1 MARPGGRVG
10 AGSMAEPPDSG
21 TPAEGA
27 QDALE
32 GGAYDAIR
40 QRLTRAGDKLRE
52 KLGALGEQRAVVF
65 GSRKLELKKMDR
77 VSTPLNCEPRDMIQ
91 LGQNHFLFGFNV
103 NLGLKQGE
111 VSDVFAVFEYDPQ
124 TETFR
129 EGDLSVLD
137 DAEFK
142 EYFTRL
148 FKINEE
154 ATFHRFSIVGNY
166 LYMVFRTGRMVDD
179 IVAYK
184 WLVKAGQLTFVDDRS
199 TPEYLSQAFPSQ
211 YNFKWKTPALSAHRH
226 GDNPHVSIE
235 DKVFV
240 ECVGGD
246 LTIKIEDNTDTG
258 EGIYAEEVE
267 DRHQKLGDAK
277 FQYAI
282 QGPLILLKITPYL
295 ETVTRYFIFNEKLQ
309 TVHRVD
315 SIGQACVML
324 PEEQG
329 LIFPDGYYL
338 QTGTFKQYEAGEG
351 EMVFERKVESPN
363 GEDFL
368 YVFFNRM
375 TGLYALMPYRLI
387 EQEITERITC
397 NGFSLFPNGNIVSF
411 RTEAEAI
418 KHHTIQ
424 LRQSPFY
431 QPEHEPESGDRDSFL
446 YQVGNKEVV
455 RAMADCMEV
464 LILIQKESPYA
475 DLYAD
480 VAKRCNS
487 IPDAYIWLDSE
498 ETGGIDRVLKE
509 VGDIAEQAISEFD
522 KVRRLRLEAKEKT
535 ADIEEQAKTIF
546 SQVGRAD
553 YRSVD
558 NFVANLTALRRM
570 RGDIITLKDEV
581 RYIDKEVMTALE
593 EQVKVQIEALSER
606 CVQFL
611 LQPDALD
618 PYRERAEE
626 QRGKVDGVTKMAEAK
641 ELEAEISQAGEDL
654 EMLIDIVRSLQID
667 DTTEQTRI
675 VESITAIYQVVN
687 QVKEALKNKAKTLM
701 SAEGAAQFNAQIL
714 LLNQTAVNYL
724 DMSDSP
730 DKCAEYYNNVINQ
743 LEELGGDFADFP
755 KYIEQLDEKRSELE
769 AAFEQKRLQL
779 EEARNR
785 KATALVSSAER
796 MLKSIEHKLN
806 SFDDISDINGY
817 MAADR
822 IIESIRERVEDLMAL
837 EKAGEAEGIQSKL
850 KTIHQ
855 EAVRQLKDKKELFV
869 DGQNVIQFGKH
880 KFTVN
885 TQPLDL
891 TIVRRGDEQ
900 NLHLTGTQY
909 FEPIE
914 DEDFLATREV
924 WDQQVVSEDKEIY
937 RAEYLAYLIWQWL
950 EKEGGTRLEETAAL
964 KPAKR
969 LKLVQDFMGDRY
981 AEAYTKGIHDQDAEK
996 ILKVLLNTHGAL
1008 QLARY
1013 HPRVRACGAVY
1024 WHKFCL
1030 EGDRK
1035 LWTAKLEGF
1044 AARNALFPGDPTQQ
1058 DYIEALQ
1065 AMVDAFVKNTKL
1077 FPEEDAVPAG
1087 EYLFYEITNGKDW
1100 AVSQEADKLL
1110 TEFERHLVKKGSEAD
1125 FAKAQKP
1132 LKNNP
1137 LSLYQLVRD
1146 WVRGFL
1152 LIRNG
1157 ENKYL
1162 EEVAALIFCGHHHKQ
1177 AVVKAATEQVI
1188 KGMQGAHDAVQEGE
1202 YPFDYLVFQ
1211 EKLGCFSRENVPRFE
1226 RYQQLKTDLIER
1238 EKEALRLHEFEPHVL
1253 SSFVRNQL
1261 VDTVYLPIVGDNLA
1275 KQIGAAGDA
1284 KRTDLMGLLLL
1295 ISPPGYG
1302 KTTLME
1308 YLANRMGLVF
1318 MKINGPALGHEVTAL
1333 DPEDAPN
1340 AGARAEVNKLNLAL
1354 EMGDNVMIYVDDIQH
1369 CNPEFLQKFIS
1380 LCDAQRKIEGVW
1392 RGKPKTYDMRGR
1404 RVVVVMAGNP
1414 YTESGEKFRIPD
1426 MLANRADTYNLG
1438 DDMKGREDA
1447 FNGSY
1452 IENAV
1457 TSNSVLQPLAKAA
1470 QKDVQAFIRMA
1481 ETGQREGVKLQGN
1494 FSANETEELLNVLQK
1509 LIVLRDVVLK
1519 VNQMYIESAGQADEF
1534 RTEPAFRMQGSYR
1547 NMNRLAEKVLPIM
1560 NDEELMDLVL
1570 DHYKGESQTL
1580 TTGAEANFLKFK
1592 QLIGVMDEEE
1602 AARWEDIKKTFG
1614 RNQFLQGGDQG
1625 DPVSRV
1631 VSQLALFTGGLDSIQ
1646 STLNEQ
1652 LSKPRTT
1659 KLDLGTLGESLEG
1672 LRETVAQHLAN
1683 QQGDPAAGGEVAT
1696 SASEAVNE
1704 NLTALREAFEN
1715 CLAQSSSATADSQE
1729 NQRVLADRQQA
1740 MMEFIEQSNT
1750 TLAKAIT
1757 QSQSQAQAAQL
1768 QSALTNIG
1776 SLFASYQDRNR
1787 DLQERLAAAGPS
1799 EVVVDVSKE
1808 MAEDGDALI
1817 QQILAQLK
1825 EAQEPQE
1832 EPPTEDPPPSAE
1844 E

>member
-1 MARPGGRVG
+1 
-10 AGSMAEPPDSG
+10 MAEPPESG

-27 QDALE
+27 TTALE
-32 GGAYDAIR
+32 GGAYDLIR
-40 QRLTRAGDKLRE
+40 QRLSDQSKVLRE
-52 KLGALGEQRAVVF
+52 RLGVLDDQRGKIF

-77 VSTPLNCEPRDMIQ
+77 VSTELSCEPRDMIQ
-91 LGQNHFLFGFNV
+91 LGSNRFLFGFNV
-103 NLGLKQGE
+103 NLGLKRGQLG
-111 VSDVFAVFEYDPQ
+111 DVFAVYEYDEAE
-124 TETFR
+124 ETFR
-129 EGDLSVLD
+129 EGDLSVLE
-137 DAEFK
+137 DAKFK
-142 EYFTRL
+142 EFFSGL
-148 FKINEE
+148 FKINQQ

-179 IVAYK
+179 ITVYK
-184 WLVKAGQLTFVDDRS
+184 WLYKDGQLTFEDDRS
-199 TPEYLSQAFPSQ
+199 APDYLDQAFPSQ
-211 YNFKWKTPALSAHRH
+211 YNFKWITPSRSATRH

-235 DKVFV
+235 ERVFV

-246 LTIKIEDNTDTG
+246 LTIKVEDNTSTG
-258 EGIYAEEVE
+258 EGIYAEEVL
-267 DRHQKLGDAK
+267 DKNQKVDDAEI
-277 FQYAI
+277 QYAV
-282 QGPLILLKITPYL
+282 QGALILLKVTPFR
-295 ETVTRYFIFNEKLQ
+295 EKKTRYFIYNEKLQ
-309 TVHRVD
+309 SVHRVD
-315 SIGQACVML
+315 TLGQACVML
-324 PEEQG
+324 PEEHG
-329 LIFPDGYYL
+329 LVFPDGYYL
-338 QTGTFKQYEAGEG
+338 QTGELRRYEGELG
-351 EMVFERKVESPN
+351 EMVLERQMPSPN

-375 TGLYALMPYRLI
+375 SGLYALMPYRLI
-387 EQEITERITC
+387 EQEVTERITC
-397 NGFSLFPNGNIVSF
+397 NGFSLFDNGDMVSF
-411 RTEAEAI
+411 RAEEEAI
-418 KHHTIQ
+418 KHHMIQ

-431 QPEHEPESGDRDSFL
+431 QPGHEPESGDRDSFL
-446 YQVGNKEVV
+446 FQVGNRSVV
-455 RAMADCMEV
+455 RAMAECNEV

-480 VAKRCNS
+480 VAARCQS
-487 IPDAYIWLDSE
+487 IPDSYTWLNSE
-498 ETGGIDRVLKE
+498 DGGHIGEMLKE
-509 VGDIAEQAISEFD
+509 IGGSAEKAIAEFD
-522 KVRRLRLEAKEKT
+522 KVRRLRLEAKEKS
-535 ADIEEQAKTIF
+535 DEIQKRAKTLF
-546 SQVGRAD
+546 NQVGRAD
-553 YRSVD
+553 FRTVD
-558 NFVANLTALRRM
+558 DFVANLGGLRRL
-570 RGDIITLKDEV
+570 RGEIITLKDEV
-581 RYIDKEVMTALE
+581 RFVDKAEMDALE
-593 EQVKVQIEALSER
+593 KQVQEQVEALSQR
-606 CVQFL
+606 CVQYL
-611 LQPDALD
+611 LQPEALD
-618 PYRERAEE
+618 PYRERSEE
-626 QRGKVDGVTKMAEAK
+626 QKGRVEGVAKVAEAK
-641 ELEAEISQAGEDL
+641 ELEAEITQAGEDL

-687 QVKEALKNKAKTLM
+687 QVKEALKNKARTLM
-701 SAEGAAQFNAQIL
+701 TAEGSAQFNAQML
-714 LLNQTAVNYL
+714 LLSQTAVNYL
-724 DMSDSP
+724 DMSNSP
-730 DKCAEYYNNVINQ
+730 EKCDEYFNNIINQ

-755 KYIEQLDEKRSELE
+755 EYIEQLDEKRGELE
-769 AAFEQKRLQL
+769 SAFEQKRLQL
-779 EEARNR
+779 EEQRNR
-785 KATALVSSAER
+785 KATALVASAER
-796 MLKSIEHKLN
+796 MLKSVEHKLGTL
-806 SFDDISDINGY
+806 DDVNDINGY

-822 IIESIRERVEDLMAL
+822 MIDSIRERVEDLMAL
-837 EKAGEAEGIQSKL
+837 EKAGEAEGIQSQL
-850 KTIHQ
+850 KSIHE
-855 EAVRQLKDKKELFV
+855 EAVRQLKDRQELYV

-880 KFTVN
+880 KFAVN

-914 DEDFLATREV
+914 DERFLATREV
-924 WDQQVVSEDKEIY
+924 WDQQVVSEDKGIY

-950 EKEGGTRLEETAAL
+950 EKEGGTRLEETATL
-964 KPAKR
+964 KSAKR

-996 ILKVLLNTHGAL
+996 ILNALLNTHDAL

-1024 WHKFCL
+1024 WHRFCP
-1030 EGDRK
+1030 EADRK

-1044 AARNALFPGDPTQQ
+1044 ATRNAIFPGDPTQQ

-1065 AMVDAFVKNTKL
+1065 AMVDAFVKNTRL
-1077 FPEEDAVPAG
+1077 FPEEDAGPAG

-1152 LIRNG
+1152 LTRNG

-1177 AVVKAATEQVI
+1177 AVVKAATEQLI
-1188 KGMQGAHDAVQEGE
+1188 KGMQGAHDAVQEGV
-1202 YPFDYLVFQ
+1202 YSFDYLVFQ
-1211 EKLGCFSRENVPRFE
+1211 EKLGRFSREEVPRFE
-1226 RYQQLKTDLIER
+1226 QYQQLKTDLIER
-1238 EKEALRLHEFEPHVL
+1238 EKEALRLHEFEPRVL

-1275 KQIGAAGDA
+1275 KQIGASGDA

-1452 IENAV
+1452 IENAI
-1457 TSNSVLQPLAKAA
+1457 TSNPVLQPLAKAA
-1470 QKDVQAFIRMA
+1470 QKDIQAFIRMA
-1481 ETGQREGVKLQGN
+1481 ETGQREGVELQGS

-1519 VNQMYIESAGQADEF
+1519 VNQLYIESAGQADEF
-1534 RTEPAFRMQGSYR
+1534 RTEPAFKMQGSYR
-1547 NMNRLAEKVLPIM
+1547 NMNRLAEKVLSIM
-1560 NDEELMDLVL
+1560 NDQELMDLVL

-1602 AARWEDIKKTFG
+1602 ATRWEDIKKTYG

-1631 VSQLALFTGGLDSIQ
+1631 VSQLSLFTGGLDSIQ

-1659 KLDLGTLGESLEG
+1659 TLDLGTLGESLEG
-1672 LRETVAQHLAN
+1672 LRETVAKHLEN
-1683 QQGDPAAGGEVAT
+1683 QQGERASGGGETA
-1696 SASEAVNE
+1696 SASDAVNE
-1704 NLTALREAFEN
+1704 NLTALRGAFEHY
-1715 CLAQSSSATADSQE
+1715 LEQAGTAASSSQE
-1729 NQRVLADRQQA
+1729 NQRLLADRQQA
-1740 MMEFIEQSNT
+1740 MMEFIEHSNA
-1750 TLAKAIT
+1750 TLASAIT
-1757 QSQSQAQAAQL
+1757 QSQSQAQVAQL

-1776 SLFASYQDRNR
+1776 SLFASYQDRKR
-1787 DLQERLAAAGPS
+1787 DLQERLDAAEPS

-1808 MAEDGDALI
+1808 MAEDSDALI
-1817 QQILAQLK
+1817 QQILEQLK
-1825 EAQEPQE
+1825 EAQESQSSGEDSSPQ
-1832 EPPTEDPPPSAE
+1832 SGG
-1844 E
+1844 